1 MKLLLGFFKLIR
13 LPNLFFIALTQLL
26 FQYCIYQP
34 LYEGQLSSNDH
45 LRFTFILFGSL
56 FIAAGGYVINDY
68 FDVDIDEVNKPN
80 ALVVGKIISRRWAM
94 AWHFMLSTTGLV
106 FTFFALASYQQ
117 FYLIGVNA
125 VAVLLLW
132 FYSTKYKKS
141 FLVGNLLIALL
152 VSWSILIVFF
162 SKIELLELFRAH
174 SVPQL
179 RLFRFALLY
188 AGFAFLSTLAREL
201 VKDVED
207 REGDRRYGCK
217 TLPIVWGIP
226 VSKLFIAVWVSMLI
240 LLLGAV
246 LFYLLQLNF
255 YGVFFYALV
264 FVLVPLLFWMRR
276 LRLAKT
282 DREFGLLSR
291 YLKWILLLGI
301 LSMAFFYFEL

>member
-13 LPNLFFIALTQLL
+13 LPNLFFIALAQIL
-26 FQYCIYQP
+26 FQCCIYQP
-34 LYEGQLSSNDH
+34 LYEGQLPSDDL

-80 ALVVGKIISRRWAM
+80 AMVVGKIISRRWAM
-94 AWHFMLSTTGLV
+94 AWHFMLSTTGLI

-132 FYSTKYKKS
+132 LYSTHYKKS

-162 SKIELLELFRAH
+162 SKIELQELFGTH
-174 SVPQL
+174 SAPQL

-226 VSKLFIAVWVSMLI
+226 VAKLFTTVWVAILI
-240 LLLGAV
+240 ALLGAV

-255 YGVFFYALV
+255 YGVFLYILLFV
-264 FVLVPLLFWMRR
+264 FVPLLDWVRR
-276 LRLAKT
+276 LQLAKT
-282 DREFGLLSR
+282 DHEFGLLSR

-301 LSMAFFYFEL
+301 LSMGFFYFEL

>member
-13 LPNLFFIALTQLL
+13 LPNLFFIALAQIL
-26 FQYCIYQP
+26 FQCCIYQP
-34 LYEGQLSSNDH
+34 LYEGQIPSDDL
-45 LRFTFILFGSL
+45 LRFIFILLSSL

-80 ALVVGKIISRRWAM
+80 VLVVGKIISRRWAM
-94 AWHFMLSTTGLV
+94 AWHFMLSTTGLI
-106 FTFFALASYQQ
+106 FTFLALASYQQ
-117 FYLIGVNA
+117 FYLLLINA
-125 VAVLLLW
+125 VAVVLLW
-132 FYSTKYKKS
+132 LYSTKYKKS

-162 SKIELLELFRAH
+162 SKIDLLEMLGTH
-174 SVPQL
+174 SDRQL
-179 RLFRFALLY
+179 RLFRFAFLY

-226 VSKLFIAVWVSMLI
+226 VTKLFTAVWIAMLV

-255 YGVFFYALV
+255 YAVFFYALFFV
-264 FVLVPLLFWMRR
+264 FLPLLDWMRR
-276 LRLAKT
+276 LRLAIT
-282 DREFGLLSR
+282 DQEFGILSR
-291 YLKWILLLGI
+291 YLKWILLWGI
-301 LSMAFFYFEL
+301 LSMGFFYFEL

>member
-34 LYEGQLSSNDH
+34 LYEEQLSSNDH
-45 LRFTFILFGSL
+45 LRFAFILFGSL

-80 ALVVGKIISRRWAM
+80 ALIVGKIISRRWAM
-94 AWHFMLSTTGLV
+94 AWHFMLSITGLI

-117 FYLIGVNA
+117 FYLIVVNA

-141 FLVGNLLIALL
+141 FLLGNLLIALL

-162 SKIELLELFRAH
+162 SKIELPELFGAL
-174 SVPQL
+174 SAPQL

-217 TLPIVWGIP
+217 TLPIVWGVP
-226 VSKLFIAVWVSMLI
+226 VSKLFIAVWISILI

-264 FVLVPLLFWMRR
+264 FVFVPLLFWIRR
-276 LRLAKT
+276 LRWAKT
-282 DREFGLLSR
+282 DEEFGLLSR

>member
-13 LPNLFFIALTQLL
+13 LPNLIFIALAQIL

-34 LYEGQLSSNDH
+34 LYEGQLPSEDL
-45 LRFTFILFGSL
+45 LRFIFILFGSL

-68 FDVDIDEVNKPN
+68 FDVDIDEVNKPD
-80 ALVVGKIISRRWAM
+80 ALVVGKVISRRWAM
-94 AWHFMLSTTGLV
+94 AWHFMLSTSGLI
-106 FTFFALASYQQ
+106 FTFFAMASLRQ
-117 FYLIGVNA
+117 FYLVVINA

-141 FLVGNLLIALL
+141 FLIGNLLIALL
-152 VSWSILIVFF
+152 VSWSILVVFF
-162 SKIELLELFRAH
+162 SKIDPLEVMGTH
-174 SVPQL
+174 SARHL

-217 TLPIVWGIP
+217 TLPIIWGIP
-226 VSKLFIAVWVSMLI
+226 VAKLFTAVWIAMLI
-240 LLLGAV
+240 LLLAAV

-255 YGVFFYALV
+255 QWVFLYTLFFV
-264 FVLVPLLFWMRR
+264 FIPLLDWVRR
-276 LRLAKT
+276 LRLAT
-282 DREFGLLSR
+282 TNQEFGLLSR

-301 LSMAFFYFEL
+301 LSMGFFYFEL